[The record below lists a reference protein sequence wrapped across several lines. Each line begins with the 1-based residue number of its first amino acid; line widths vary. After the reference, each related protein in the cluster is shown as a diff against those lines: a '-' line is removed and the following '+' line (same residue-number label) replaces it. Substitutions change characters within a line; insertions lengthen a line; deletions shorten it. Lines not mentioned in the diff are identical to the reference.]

1 MDLFKKKSSTTAR
14 AWDWDVPQYT
24 KRRKGD
30 TQRLHKISRSKL
42 KQELRKE
49 KTNEM

>member
-1 MDLFKKKSSTTAR
+1 MDLFKKQSSKKAR
-14 AWDWDVPQYT
+14 NWDWDVPQYS
-24 KRRKGD
+24 KRHKGD

-49 KTNEM
+49 ESE

>member
-14 AWDWDVPQYT
+14 NWDWDVPQIV
-24 KRRKGD
+24 KRCKGD
-30 TQRLHKISRSKL
+30 TQKLHKISRSKL

-49 KTNEM
+49 EKENV

>member
-24 KRRKGD
+24 KRSKGD
-30 TQRLHKISRSKL
+30 TQKLNKISRSKL

-49 KTNEM
+49 ENK

>member
-24 KRRKGD
+24 KRAKKD

-49 KTNEM
+49 EEE